1 MKDSFFDP
9 RRTRR
14 GTENIFLI
22 RCVTRRGAE
31 NGKGVSGSLC
41 AAGRL
46 FAFLLHFAREK
57 HCSDRR
63 QRALVYQQAQAA
75 ANCTFHYLLNR
86 IRPQV
91 CHRGRRFAWA
101 RAIDLGCQRVL
112 AGAGRQKLLAPDR
125 SLAPVP
131 SDTLNPKLSATMV
144 GRQRCNR
151 TAAIRREARRTAI
164 SVLTKG
170 GQG

>member
-1 MKDSFFDP
+1 MKNSFFDP

-14 GTENIFLI
+14 DTENTFLI
-22 RCVTRRGAE
+22 RGVTRRGAE
-31 NGKGVSGSLC
+31 NSEGVSGFLC

-46 FAFLLHFAREK
+46 FAYLLHFAREK
-57 HCSDRR
+57 QCSDRR
-63 QRALVYQQAQAA
+63 QRVLVYQQAQAA
-75 ANCTFHYLLNR
+75 ANCAYHYSFNR
-86 IRPQV
+86 TQPQA
-91 CHRGRRFAWA
+91 CHRGRRLVRA

-125 SLAPVP
+125 SPAPVP
-131 SDTLNPKLSATMV
+131 SDTLNPTLSATTV